1 MILHN
6 ATISS
11 LVSERSFNGKQDPS
25 KVYCSQTFQIA
36 VPHFAENGKQFFDI
50 ILADRMC
57 EDNEEERFKY
67 KQHLMQPREIN
78 VEFKSRE
85 YDGRMFQTCRIL
97 SIKSK
102 D

>member
-1 MILHN
+1 MILHDSV
-6 ATISS
+6 ISS
-11 LVSERSFNGKQDPS
+11 LVSERSFNGKQDPT
-25 KVYCSQTFQIA
+25 KKYCSQTFQIS

-57 EDNEEERFKY
+57 EDNVDERVKY

-78 VEFKSRE
+78 VEFKTRE

-97 SIKSK
+97 SIKTK